1 MSAILNE
8 SPELQ
13 KVQKLKVYRRTAA
26 WKALAGA
33 HDVKNWPTFIL
44 MVDGEEMDRMRGFD
58 GQEPIA
64 AMYRKALE
72 AME

>member
-1 MSAILNE
+1 MSAILDE

-13 KVQKLKVYRRTAA
+13 KVQKLKVYRKTAA
-26 WKALAGA
+26 WKALAGT
-33 HDVKNWPTFIL
+33 HDVKLTPTFIL
-44 MVDGEEMDRMRGFD
+44 MVDGEATDRKVTAKR
-58 GQEPIA
+58 EEIA